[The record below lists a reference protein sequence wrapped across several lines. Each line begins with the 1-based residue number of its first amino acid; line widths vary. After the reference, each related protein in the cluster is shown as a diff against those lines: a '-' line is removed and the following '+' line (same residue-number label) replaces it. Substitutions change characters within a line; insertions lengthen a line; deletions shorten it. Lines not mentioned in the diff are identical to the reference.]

1 MEPSS
6 PTTEASSPTT
16 DPLTSPST
24 ATDPLT
30 STSTATDPS
39 TSTSTATEVAPSTE
53 PSNPFVHKCQLS
65 LLQKV
70 KICVLGVVLL
80 PIRVVFILLSLTVA
94 TIIARIGLLGLTEEQ
109 QATAPFTG
117 WRLYIRYAI
126 CAILRVMFAVCGF
139 WRVEVRG
146 RQASPQAAPILCVAP
161 HSTFF
166 DALAV
171 VVMGAPS
178 VVAKADTK
186 NVPLFG
192 SLILYTQP
200 LLVHRTEPD
209 SRKKTLDTMKERSVE
224 GKGWQQVLIFPEG
237 TCTNRTA
244 LITFRLGAFIP
255 GVPVQPVIIR
265 WNNALDTVTW
275 TWEGIPAWQVV
286 VFSLCQ
292 FAVHLSLE
300 FLPPHAPSE
309 EERAA
314 PQLFANN
321 VRAEMAARMG
331 VGVTDCSYYDYLRID
346 KARQMVKA
354 FRRLQRRVERPLEE
368 LLELPAELPR
378 LEGELEALGQGG
390 DARPLRLAVLMAT
403 REDSYET
410 FLTQA
415 FAIFDP
421 DLGEDRM
428 AEESLR
434 RIAETFLFLPP
445 KEVGEMAAASAEGGA
460 VSLARLR
467 AFLPAKRPNY
477 IKAVRVWEEQ
487 EKAGLPAM
495 SLTAAAEQAK
505 QFMAAGKEV
514 VSDVSASMA
523 ASRDKVSDVFSSAVT
538 SLHKRTGSGRVVV
551 DRKAD

>member
-1 MEPSS
+1 MEPSNPSQEPPS
-6 PTTEASSPTT
+6 PTTSPATSPT
-16 DPLTSPST
+16 
-24 ATDPLT
+24 
-30 STSTATDPS
+30 
-39 TSTSTATEVAPSTE
+39 TE
-53 PSNPFVHKCQLS
+53 PSNPFVHKCHLS
-65 LLQKV
+65 LLQKA
-70 KICVLGVVLL
+70 KICVLGLVLL
-80 PIRVVFILLSLTVA
+80 PVRLVFILVSLALA
-94 TIIARIGLLGLTEEQ
+94 TGLARLGLLGLSEEER
-109 QATAPFTG
+109 QAGPFTG

-126 CAILRVMFAVCGF
+126 CVILRVMFAVCGF

-146 RQASPQAAPILCVAP
+146 RQAAPQAAPILCVAP

-171 VVMGAPS
+171 AVMGAPS
-178 VVAKADTK
+178 VVAKAETK
-186 NVPLFG
+186 HVPFFG
-192 SLILYTQP
+192 SLIAYTQP
-200 LLVHRTEPD
+200 LLVHRTDPD
-209 SRKKTLDTMKERSVE
+209 SRRKTLDTMKERSAE
-224 GKGWQQVLIFPEG
+224 GGGWQQVLIFPEG

-255 GVPVQPVIIR
+255 GVPVQPVILR
-265 WNNALDTVTW
+265 YENAVDTVTW
-275 TWEGIPAWQVV
+275 TWEGIPAWQVI

-292 FAVHLSLE
+292 FAVHLSIE

-309 EERAA
+309 AERAE

-321 VRAEMAARMG
+321 VRAAMAARMG

-346 KARQMVKA
+346 RAREMVRA
-354 FRRLQRRVERPLEE
+354 LRRLQRRAERPLEE
-368 LLELPAELPR
+368 LPELRAELE
-378 LEGELEALGQGG
+378 LEGELAALGQGG
-390 DARPLRLAVLMAT
+390 DARPLRLAVAMAAGG
-403 REDSYET
+403 DSYET

-415 FAIFDP
+415 FTIFEP
-421 DLGEDRM
+421 ELGRERM

-434 RIAETFLFLPP
+434 LIAETFLFLPP
-445 KEVGEMAAASAEGGA
+445 KEVGEMVAASMDGPA

-487 EKAGLPAM
+487 ESAGLPAM

-538 SLHKRTGSGRVVV
+538 SLHRRTGSGRVVI
-551 DRKAD
+551 DKKED